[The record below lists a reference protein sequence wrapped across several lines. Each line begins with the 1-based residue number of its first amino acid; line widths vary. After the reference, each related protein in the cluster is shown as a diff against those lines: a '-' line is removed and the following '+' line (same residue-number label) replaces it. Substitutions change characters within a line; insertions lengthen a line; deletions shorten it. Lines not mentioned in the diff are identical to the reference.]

1 MERTTIHG
9 DCQAKSPN
17 WICSIRSSIPVRR
30 ARAASSL
37 VAVGGLVLFWVLQD
51 WATFIYSYKD
61 SLITPWNPGIG
72 VLFAVIIH
80 DGILYGLVLLV
91 GVVCA
96 EFVTRSGALGLPVTL
111 ASAAIITAA
120 YTGAAVIAR
129 RHFAINVELGRL
141 RDSVILILTGMGS
154 AFVVATLL
162 TLLLIA
168 AGRFDIDD
176 LFPSIVRSFV
186 GDAIGIAVVS
196 PLILRFWYLRR
207 QLTPARMRSAL
218 PEAAVCVALI
228 TAGLWVI
235 LDTGSQ
241 HGSNFFYLLFL
252 PVIIAAVRQGFDGAC
267 FSLLV
272 TQIGLVLLLQRY
284 SFDAAAF
291 TEFQTLMF
299 VLTVTALSVGA
310 IVSEREQVRRAFQ
323 DAEERLKK
331 REGQAIRAGRFS
343 LVNAMTSALAHEINQ
358 PITAARALARSA
370 QHILKSAAPD
380 LSRAESNIATSIVQ
394 IDAAAGTIHRMRAFL
409 RRGRPSIGEV
419 DIRDLVDGASML
431 LRPELA
437 MTSVRIEA
445 FIEAD
450 LPTLHGDR
458 GQLEQLILNLV
469 RNSIEA
475 IAGAHRQDGCV
486 IVAARHCESRSNLE
500 ISVRDNGP
508 GVAPEIVDC
517 IFEPLTSSK
526 EQGLGLGLS
535 ICASIVEAHGGRLWL
550 ERSGSDGT
558 EFRLSVPFRQSELS

>member
-1 MERTTIHG
+1 M
-9 DCQAKSPN
+9 S
-17 WICSIRSSIPVRR
+17 
-30 ARAASSL
+30 
-37 VAVGGLVLFWVLQD
+37 VAGLVLIWVLQD
-51 WATFIYSYKD
+51 WATFIHSYKG

-72 VLFAVIIH
+72 ILFAAIVH
-80 DGILYGLVLLV
+80 DGIIYGLSLFV

-96 EFVTRSGALGLPVTL
+96 EFVTRSGALGSLVTL
-111 ASAAIITAA
+111 MSAAIIAA
-120 YTGAAVIAR
+120 TYTSAALIAR
-129 RHFAINVELGRL
+129 RHFTINVELRRL
-141 RDSVILILTGMGS
+141 RDSVILILTGMSG
-154 AFVVATLL
+154 AFVVAILL
-162 TLLLIA
+162 SLLLIA

-207 QLTPARMRSAL
+207 QLTPKRIRSAV
-218 PEAAVCVALI
+218 PEAAVYVALI
-228 TAGLWVI
+228 TAGLWAI
-235 LDTGSQ
+235 LDTRSQ

-252 PVIIAAVRQGFDGAC
+252 PVIIAAVRQGFAGAC

-272 TQIGLVLLLQRY
+272 TQIGLVVLLQRY
-284 SFDAAAF
+284 SFGAEAF

-299 VLTVTALSVGA
+299 VLTATALSVGA

-343 LVNAMTSALAHEINQ
+343 LVNGMASALAHEINQ

-370 QHILKSAAPD
+370 QHILNAAAPD
-380 LSRAESNIATSIVQ
+380 LSRAEGNIATSIVQ
-394 IDAAAGTIHRMRAFL
+394 IDAAAGTIRRMREFL

-419 DIRDLVDGASML
+419 DIRHLVDDALML
-431 LRPELA
+431 LQPELA
-437 MTSVRIEA
+437 MTSVRVETLIEA
-445 FIEAD
+445 N
-450 LPTLHGDR
+450 LPALHGDR

-475 IAGAHRQDGCV
+475 ITGMRREDGCV
-486 IVAARHCESRSNLE
+486 IVAARHSKNRSNLE
-500 ISVRDNGP
+500 ISVQDNGP
-508 GVAPEIVDC
+508 GVGPEIVDR

-526 EQGLGLGLS
+526 EEGLGLGLS

-550 ERSGSDGT
+550 ERSNFDGT
-558 EFRLSVPFRQSELS
+558 EFRLSVPLRSEVL